1 MTRRIRRVAQVT
13 RRQVEFNRGRQ
24 LDGLDRPADP
34 ESVLLDHH
42 RLHLRHLT
50 HGVITLWVMFLPSF
64 LPLRIRNPVLV
75 KEDYRTCGV
84 ARWDREIAGLSLST
98 ISLVAESIIAMLAF
112 HAQIISVSFLP
123 AAPHPHPLL
132 EVSQIRY
139 TQFR

>member
-1 MTRRIRRVAQVT
+1 MAQVT

-50 HGVITLWVMFLPSF
+50 HGVITLWV
-64 LPLRIRNPVLV
+64 
-75 KEDYRTCGV
+75 YRTCGV

-132 EVSQIRY
+132 EVAQIRY
-139 TQFR
+139 PQFR

>member
-1 MTRRIRRVAQVT
+1 MAQVA
-13 RRQVEFNRGRQ
+13 RRQVELNRGRGRQ

-75 KEDYRTCGV
+75 TGQDVRRRPLGQGDRRTQ
-84 ARWDREIAGLSLST
+84 
-98 ISLVAESIIAMLAF
+98 SIHYF
-112 HAQIISVSFLP
+112 T
-123 AAPHPHPLL
+123 
-132 EVSQIRY
+132 R
-139 TQFR
+139 R